1 MHIGRASFIAALA
14 VSASMGAAGLGYAL
28 DYSRPEPGEALPG
41 GAATSHADLNS
52 SAFSHSSD
60 NMSFERELDFK
71 VGDGIF
77 RKLWVA
83 APSSTTSSDGLGPLF
98 NSRSCQGCHLKDGRG
113 RPPEKGE
120 EAVAL
125 FLRLSVPP
133 TTEQE
138 REALRSFRQATIPEP
153 TYGGQLQ
160 NFAIQGLLAEGQM
173 VITYKDRPIRLA
185 DGATVTLRAPTYSV
199 DGLNYGPMRSDVML
213 SPRIAPPMIGL
224 GLLELIPEEAIL
236 ANADPDDRNGDGIRG
251 RPNTGWDVTA
261 DKPMLGR
268 FGWKAGEPTIRQQVA
283 HAFAGDIGLSTAIA
297 PLSWGDC
304 TVNQKQCLDAPDGA
318 DPVEKVE
325 VTARMM
331 DLVTFYSRNLAVP
344 ARRNPGSKQVLAGK
358 KLFHDIGCAAC
369 HVPSFRTASADDRPE
384 LSDQL
389 IWPYTDLLLH
399 DMGEDLAD
407 NRPEAAAGGRDWRT
421 PPLWGV
427 GLTRIVNGHTNFL
440 HDGRARNVLEA
451 ILWHGGEAQ
460 GARDR
465 VIKLSRR
472 DREALLAF
480 VNSL

>member
-1 MHIGRASFIAALA
+1 MMIGRASLIAAMA
-14 VSASMGAAGLGYAL
+14 VAASLGAAGIGRAV
-28 DYSRPEPGEALPG
+28 DYGRLEPGEGDPG
-41 GAATSHADLNS
+41 GAATSHADINT
-52 SAFSHSSD
+52 SAFSHSSA

-83 APSSTTSSDGLGPLF
+83 APSSTTSSDGLGPLY

-113 RPPEKGE
+113 RPPAPGE

-133 TTEQE
+133 TTDEQ
-138 REALRSFRQATIPEP
+138 RDALKTFRQATIPEP

-160 NFAIQGLLAEGQM
+160 NFAIHGFLAEGEM
-173 VITYKDRPIRLA
+173 VVTHKDRKIRLA
-185 DGATVTLRAPTYSV
+185 DGTMVTLRAPTYSV
-199 DGLNYGPMRSDVML
+199 RNLNYGPMRSDVMM

-224 GLLELIPEEAIL
+224 GLLEMIPAQAIL

-251 RPNTGWDVTA
+251 RANTGWDVTT
-261 DKPMLGR
+261 DRPMLGR

-283 HAFAGDIGLSTAIA
+283 HAFAGDIGLSSAIA
-297 PLSWGDC
+297 PLSSGDC
-304 TVNQKQCLDAPDGA
+304 TPNQKACLDAPDGA
-318 DPVEKVE
+318 DPVEHVE
-325 VTARMM
+325 VTGRMM

-344 ARRNPGSKQVLAGK
+344 ARRNPGAPQVLAGK

-369 HVPSFRTASADDRPE
+369 HVPSFRTASDPERPE
-384 LSDQL
+384 QSDQL

-407 NRPEAAAGGRDWRT
+407 HRPEGAAGGRDWRT

-427 GLTRIVNGHTNFL
+427 GLTKSVNGHTNFL
-440 HDGRARNVLEA
+440 HDGRARNLLEA
-451 ILWHGGEAQ
+451 ILWHGGEA
-460 GARDR
+460 GPARDR
-465 VIKLSRR
+465 VVKLSRR

>member
-1 MHIGRASFIAALA
+1 MNIGRASFIAALA
-14 VSASMGAAGLGYAL
+14 VSASMGAAGLGYAI

-41 GAATSHADLNS
+41 GTATSHADLNS

-133 TTEQE
+133 STDQE
-138 REALRSFRQATIPEP
+138 REALRTFRQATIPEP

-160 NFAIQGLLAEGQM
+160 NFAIHGFLGEGQM
-173 VITYKDRPIRLA
+173 VITYKDRPIKLA
-185 DGATVTLRAPTYSV
+185 DGTTVTLRAPTYSV
-199 DGLNYGPMRSDVML
+199 GDLNYGPMRPDVML

-224 GLLELIPEEAIL
+224 GLLEMIPAEAIL

-304 TVNQKQCLDAPDGA
+304 TVNQKDCLDAPDGA

-325 VTARMM
+325 VTARML

-369 HVPSFRTASADDRPE
+369 HVPSFRTGSAGDRPE
-384 LSDQL
+384 QSDQL

-427 GLTRIVNGHTNFL
+427 GLTKIVNGHTNFL

-451 ILWHGGEAQ
+451 ILWHGGEAEA
-460 GARDR
+460 ARDR